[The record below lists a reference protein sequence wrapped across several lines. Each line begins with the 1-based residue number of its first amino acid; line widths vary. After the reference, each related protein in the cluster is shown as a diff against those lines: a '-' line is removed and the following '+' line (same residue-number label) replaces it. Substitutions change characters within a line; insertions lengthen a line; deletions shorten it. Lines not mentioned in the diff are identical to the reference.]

1 MTSLRSRIKLTSMLY
16 FAYGSNLNHYQMQE
30 RCKDCKYIK
39 NTFLEGYKLSFC
51 AVSRS
56 YGVANVVK
64 KTSSKVPGGLW
75 EISPEDEKILDD
87 YEGYPSLYTK
97 KYFKQNGEKVLFY
110 IIERKF
116 EYKRP
121 LRRYVDTI
129 NEGYMNC
136 DLDREYLRKRLIHYG
151 IEL

>member
-1 MTSLRSRIKLTSMLY
+1 MTSLKSRIKLTSMLY

-30 RCKDCKYIK
+30 RCRDSKYIK
-39 NTFLEGYKLSFC
+39 NIFLEDYKLSFC

-64 KTSSKVPGGLW
+64 KTGSKVPGGLW
-75 EISPEDEKILDD
+75 EISHNDEKILDD

-136 DLDREYLRKRLIHYG
+136 DLDREYLRKRLVHYG

>member
-1 MTSLRSRIKLTSMLY
+1 MLY

-64 KTSSKVPGGLW
+64 KTGSKVPGGLW
-75 EISPEDEKILDD
+75 KISSEDEKILYATLDK
-87 YEGYPSLYTK
+87 EHIESTRK
-97 KYFKQNGEKVLFY
+97 K
-110 IIERKF
+110 
-116 EYKRP
+116 
-121 LRRYVDTI
+121 LRFLEMI
-129 NEGYMNC
+129 S
-136 DLDREYLRKRLIHYG
+136 
-151 IEL
+151 